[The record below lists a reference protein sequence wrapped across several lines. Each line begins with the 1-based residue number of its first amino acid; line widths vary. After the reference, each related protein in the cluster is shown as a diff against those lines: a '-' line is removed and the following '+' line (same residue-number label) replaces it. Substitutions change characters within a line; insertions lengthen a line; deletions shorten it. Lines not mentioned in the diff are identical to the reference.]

1 MSRYLYANT
10 LTGFLADQRDGRL
23 LELLRARYLELRGE
37 TAERGELDAWRHSLP
52 ALAQVLEAEAFSR
65 AEIFVELFMPL
76 DNRRCDALLT
86 GRTAEQGE
94 SAVVVELKQW
104 SALSPSH
111 LPEHVVAGGRQEL
124 HPSIQA
130 RGYAET
136 LRHFHSAFT
145 DGGATIELHACAFLH
160 NMKRTSSHAQRLRDG
175 AVFGSAPHDQPIFFT
190 DEQAVFERWL
200 SRRLC
205 GGSGHAV
212 ARRIERGAY
221 LPSPR
226 LLDHL
231 VETVKGNHEW
241 RLLDVQRTVYWAI
254 RQAVQVARDT
264 ETRRVV
270 VVHGGPG
277 TGKSVLA
284 IQLLADAARQH
295 WVVAH
300 ATGSMAFQK
309 VLQAQTLDFSQGML
323 KRIHNARWKKDLP
336 VDELFT
342 TFAKVAKSGAE
353 GEARFDL
360 VVCDE
365 AHRLWEHR
373 RMKYPNGKIE
383 WLTETSMIEELIN
396 ASRVTAFFL
405 DDNQSVRSGEIGRA
419 ERIVE
424 TAERM
429 GIEIETF
436 HLDAQFRCAGSESY
450 VQWVEHLCGHRAV
463 NELEWRAHEAYSVR
477 VWSSMPALDAHL
489 RALHGEGAKVRL
501 VAGYCWRWSK
511 PDGNGTLA
519 RDLTDPRFDG
529 WSGSWIAKTGQHL
542 APREHQ
548 YYQWAANPKSY
559 EEVGSIYSAQGFEFD
574 HVGLIWGEDLVWRG
588 DRWVAQLDRNKDG
601 TFKKELKSD
610 GGDPVEKLLNV
621 YRVLL
626 TRGMRSTHLFILDD
640 ETRAHVEARL
650 EVPKVLR
657 RAVGARIDADD
668 GPARPEAP
676 PPKGSARPPTSLR
689 RGRGHPRLA
698 EDDPAARYR
707 TSVPLIPLRA
717 AAGGFSVEQL
727 DLDDPSHAI
736 TWVTWDGAAHL
747 EPGMFAARVVG
758 ESMSPDIPSGS
769 VCLFRPFDALAT
781 HHRPL
786 LVRHAGAKD
795 HDTGGQFTVKDVVV
809 LDTPIRR
816 VELRSKN
823 PDYPTITF
831 ESAEELI
838 GLRVIAELVDVL
850 GVL

>member
-10 LTGFLADQRDGRL
+10 LAGFLADQRDGRL
-23 LELLRARYLELRGE
+23 LELLRTRYLELRGE
-37 TAERGELDAWRHSLP
+37 AAERSELDAWRHSLP
-52 ALAQVLEAEAFSR
+52 ALAQVLGAEVFSE

-86 GRTAEQGE
+86 GRSAERAE

-145 DGGATIELHACAFLH
+145 DGGGKIELHACAFLH
-160 NMKRTSSHAQRLRDG
+160 NMRRTSSHAQRLRD
-175 AVFGSAPHDQPIFFT
+175 ASEFGSAPHDHPIFFT
-190 DEQAVFERWL
+190 DEQAVFEHWL

-212 ARRIERGAY
+212 ARRIEKGAY

-254 RQAVQVARDT
+254 RHAVQVARDT

-309 VLQAQTLDFSQGML
+309 VLQAQTLEFSAGML
-323 KRIHNARWKKDLP
+323 KRIHNARKKKDLP

-342 TFAKVAKSGAE
+342 TFAKVAKAGAD
-353 GEARFDL
+353 GAARFDL

-365 AHRLWEHR
+365 SHRLWAHR

-424 TAERM
+424 TAHRM
-429 GIEIETF
+429 GIQIETF

-450 VQWVEHLCGHRAV
+450 LQWVEHLCGHRAV
-463 NELEWRAHEAYSVR
+463 NDLEWLAHDAYAVR
-477 VWSSMPALDAHL
+477 IWSSMPALDAHL
-489 RALHGEGAKVRL
+489 RALKAEGAKVRL

-511 PDGNGTLA
+511 PDGRMTLP
-519 RDLTDPRFDG
+519 RDLVDPRFEG

-542 APREHQ
+542 APRQHQ
-548 YYQWAANPKSY
+548 YYLWATNADSY
-559 EEVGSIYSAQGFEFD
+559 DEVGSIYSAQGFEFD
-574 HVGLIWGEDLVWRG
+574 HVGVIWGEDLVWRDG
-588 DRWVAQLDRNKDG
+588 RWIAQLDRNKDG
-601 TFKKELKSD
+601 AFKKELKND

-640 ETRAHVEARL
+640 ETRAHVQAL
-650 EVPKVLR
+650 LVPQVMR
-657 RAVGARIDADD
+657 RAVGAFELDE
-668 GPARPEAP
+668 GPERPAL
-676 PPKGSARPPTSLR
+676 PPKRAPLST
-689 RGRGHPRLA
+689 GRGPRLA
-698 EDDPAARYR
+698 DDDPSSRHR
-707 TSVPLIPLRA
+707 TAVPLIPLRA

-727 DLDDPSHAI
+727 DLEDPNHALTWI
-736 TWVTWDGAAHL
+736 TWEGAGHL

-758 ESMSPDIPSGS
+758 ASMAPDIPSGS
-769 VCLFRPFDALAT
+769 VCLFRPFDALST
-781 HHRPL
+781 HARPL
-786 LVRHAGAKD
+786 LVRHAGATD
-795 HDTGGQFTVKDVVV
+795 PDTGGQFTVKDVVV
-809 LDTPIRR
+809 LDVPRRR
-816 VELRSKN
+816 VELRSRN
-823 PDYPTITF
+823 PDYPTIVF
-831 ESAEELI
+831 ESADDVAA
-838 GLRVIAELVDVL
+838 LRVIAELVEVL
-850 GVL
+850 GPL